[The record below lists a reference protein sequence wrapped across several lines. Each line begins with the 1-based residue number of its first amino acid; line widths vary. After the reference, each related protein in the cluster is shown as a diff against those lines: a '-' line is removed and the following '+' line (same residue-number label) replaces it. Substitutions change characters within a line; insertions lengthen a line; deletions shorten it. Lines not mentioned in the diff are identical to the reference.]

1 MPYSVCF
8 GSVIKWKIQCLQAC
22 CNYHEPIYEHGQN
35 ICNRTTVLISGGASS
50 FFSLSLTLCYFTCMQ
65 NILTVVCQ
73 HANDKNIIKR
83 EKHRNKNRRNEE
95 QNANRIKTQQATTT
109 NDKNIHLVLL
119 LDTDHDV
126 VCHACYLKMR
136 IRGGFSIKIHMFGG
150 FQELLPLLLLV
161 LQQPQRV
168 FFAWLAWCLCMR
180 VRKCGKFCIEH
191 RTASTAQHCTAQH
204 NTLRIGVYE
213 LICYER

>member
-1 MPYSVCF
+1 
-8 GSVIKWKIQCLQAC
+8 
-22 CNYHEPIYEHGQN
+22 
-35 ICNRTTVLISGGASS
+35 
-50 FFSLSLTLCYFTCMQ
+50 MQ
-65 NILTVVCQ
+65 NILTVVCL

-83 EKHRNKNRRNEE
+83 EEHRNKNRRNEE
-95 QNANRIKTQQATTT
+95 QNANRIKTQQATTTT

-161 LQQPQRV
+161 LQQP
-168 FFAWLAWCLCMR
+168 
-180 VRKCGKFCIEH
+180 
-191 RTASTAQHCTAQH
+191 
-204 NTLRIGVYE
+204 
-213 LICYER
+213 